1 MYAGVVFILLGLF
14 LNFIGGLSPQKLGAV
29 SDIAK
34 EMDSFAELVTFCIA
48 PSILAYIVSLNTLPY
63 IGVLCSLA
71 FSICGVLRLS
81 RINVEQNKLT
91 LFTGMPIPFAAM
103 YLIILSFMNHMV
115 LLAIGTCGLSY
126 LMVSKINFP
135 HYRRYAAEIVEQ
147 MRQKRWS

>member
-1 MYAGVVFILLGLF
+1 MNNVRNFLTIGNFICGLLGLLLLSHEMYAGVVFILLGLF

-71 FSICGVLRLS
+71 FSICGCFVSLELMLNKISLHCLPECRFLS
-81 RINVEQNKLT
+81 QQCT
-91 LFTGMPIPFAAM
+91 
-103 YLIILSFMNHMV
+103 
-115 LLAIGTCGLSY
+115 LSY
-126 LMVSKINFP
+126 
-135 HYRRYAAEIVEQ
+135 
-147 MRQKRWS
+147 

>member
-91 LFTGMPIPFAAM
+91 LFTGMADSFRSNVPYHIKLYEP
-103 YLIILSFMNHMV
+103 YGIIGDWNMWTFLFN
-115 LLAIGTCGLSY
+115 G
-126 LMVSKINFP
+126 
-135 HYRRYAAEIVEQ
+135 Q
-147 MRQKRWS
+147 